1 MSHGGQ
7 TMHAHTHST
16 SHTHHGHDHAHPVG
30 HGRAFVIG
38 IALNLGFVAIEA
50 AYGFLAD
57 SMALLSDAGH
67 NLSDVL
73 GLAIAWGAAL
83 LARRSRTDRFT
94 YGLRSSSIL
103 AALFN
108 ALLLLVAVGGI
119 AWESISRL
127 IEPSPVAAGTVMIVA
142 GIGILVNG
150 FTAFLFMKGSHDDLN
165 IRGAFLHMVADAAV
179 SLGVVLG
186 GAVILWTGAT
196 WIDPILSLV
205 IAGVI
210 VWSTWDLLRQ
220 SLTLSLHGVPRGVAV
235 PEVRKTLEQMPG
247 VARVHHLHVWAMS
260 TTETALTVHLVMP
273 GGHPGDRFLA
283 EVQRDLKQHFGIG
296 HATIQIEI
304 HAGNEDGHHQECP
317 LDDHGHAHPYD
328 HHGHSHEGHPHKSKG
343 SPHAS

>member
-1 MSHGGQ
+1 
-7 TMHAHTHST
+7 MHAHTHST
-16 SHTHHGHDHAHPVG
+16 SHSHHGHDHAHPVG

-83 LARRSRTDRFT
+83 LARRSRTERFT

-142 GIGILVNG
+142 GVGILVNG

-196 WIDPILSLV
+196 WIDPVLSLV

-220 SLTLSLHGVPRGVAV
+220 SLTLSLHGVPRGVVV

-283 EVQRDLKQHFGIG
+283 NVQQELKQHFGIG

-304 HAGNEDGHHQECP
+304 HAAHEDGRHHECP
-317 LDDHGHAHPYD
+317 LDDHGHAHSHD
-328 HHGHSHEGHPHKSKG
+328 HHGHSHEGHPHTSKG

>member
-1 MSHGGQ
+1 MHGHSHSAG
-7 TMHAHTHST
+7 HS
-16 SHTHHGHDHAHPVG
+16 HHGHTHTAG

-38 IALNLGFVAIEA
+38 IALNLGFVIIEA
-50 AYGFLAD
+50 TYGILAD

-73 GLAIAWGAAL
+73 GLAIAGGAAL
-83 LARRSRTDRFT
+83 LAKRGRSERFT

-119 AWESISRL
+119 VWESIDRL
-127 IEPSPVAAGTVMIVA
+127 VNPAPVAAFTVMIVA

-150 FTAFLFMKGSHDDLN
+150 FTALMFMRGSHDDIN

-186 GAVILWTGAT
+186 GAAILWTGAT
-196 WIDPILSLV
+196 WIDPVLSLA
-205 IAGVI
+205 IAAVI

-220 SLTLSLHGVPRGVAV
+220 SLTLSLQGVPSGIAV
-235 PEVRKTLEQMPG
+235 PEVQRFLEQRPG
-247 VARVHHLHVWAMS
+247 VARVHHLHIWAMS

-273 GGHPGDRFLA
+273 NGHPGNGFLA
-283 EVQRDLKQHFGIG
+283 STQQELEEHFGIG
-296 HATIQIEI
+296 HATLQIEVGAP
-304 HAGNEDGHHQECP
+304 HDHSHGDECP
-317 LDDHGHAHPYD
+317 LDGQEHGHKEHD
-328 HHGHSHEGHPHKSKG
+328 HKGHNHEGHH
-343 SPHAS
+343 HH

>member
-1 MSHGGQ
+1 
-7 TMHAHTHST
+7 MHAHSHSADP
-16 SHTHHGHDHAHPVG
+16 SHHGHGHSHQVS

-38 IALNLGFVAIEA
+38 IVLNLGFVAIEA
-50 AYGFLAD
+50 VYGFLAD

-73 GLAIAWGAAL
+73 GLAVAWGAAL
-83 LARRSRTDRFT
+83 LARRSRTERFT

-127 IEPSPVAAGTVMIVA
+127 IEPTPVAAGTVMVVA
-142 GIGILVNG
+142 SIGILVNG
-150 FTAFLFMKGSHDDLN
+150 FTAFLFMRGSHEDLN

-196 WIDPILSLV
+196 WVDPLLSLV
-205 IAGVI
+205 IAAVI
-210 VWSTWDLLRQ
+210 VWSTWDLLHQ
-220 SLTLSLHGVPRGVAV
+220 SLTLSLHGVPRGIVVGDVQKA
-235 PEVRKTLEQMPG
+235 LQQLPG

-273 GGHPGDRFLA
+273 KGHPGDHFLA
-283 EVQRDLKQHFGIG
+283 DVQRELKQHFGIG

-304 HAGNEDGHHQECP
+304 HAATEVDHRHECP
-317 LDDHGHAHPYD
+317 LDGHRHDHDGHGHKHD
-328 HHGHSHEGHPHKSKG
+328 GHPHESKG
-343 SPHAS
+343 SPLAPQ

>member
-1 MSHGGQ
+1 
-7 TMHAHTHST
+7 MHAHPHSADH
-16 SHTHHGHDHAHPVG
+16 SHHGHGHSHQVS

-38 IALNLGFVAIEA
+38 IVLNLGFVAIEA
-50 AYGFLAD
+50 VYGFLAD

-73 GLAIAWGAAL
+73 GLAVAWGAAL
-83 LARRSRTDRFT
+83 LARRSRTERFT

-127 IEPSPVAAGTVMIVA
+127 IEPTPVAAGTVMIVA
-142 GIGILVNG
+142 GVGILVNG
-150 FTAFLFMKGSHDDLN
+150 FTAFLFMRGSHEDLN

-196 WIDPILSLV
+196 WIDPVLSLV
-205 IAGVI
+205 IAAVI
-210 VWSTWDLLRQ
+210 VWSTWDLLYQ
-220 SLTLSLHGVPRGVAV
+220 SLTLSLHGVPRGIVVGDVQKA
-235 PEVRKTLEQMPG
+235 LQQLPG

-273 GGHPGDRFLA
+273 KGHPGDHFLA
-283 EVQRDLKQHFGIG
+283 DVQRELKQHFGIG

-304 HAGNEDGHHQECP
+304 HAANRDEHGQECP
-317 LDDHGHAHPYD
+317 LDGHRHDHDDHGHKHD
-328 HHGHSHEGHPHKSKG
+328 GHPHESKG
-343 SPHAS
+343 SPLAPQ

>member
-1 MSHGGQ
+1 
-7 TMHAHTHST
+7 MHAHPHSAGH
-16 SHTHHGHDHAHPVG
+16 SGHGHGHSHPVG

-38 IALNLGFVAIEA
+38 ITLNLAFVAVEA
-50 AYGFLAD
+50 VYGFLAD

-73 GLAIAWGAAL
+73 GLAIAWGAAV
-83 LARRSRTDRFT
+83 LARRSPTERFT

-119 AWESISRL
+119 AWESIGRL
-127 IEPSPVAAGTVMIVA
+127 IEPAPVAAGTVMIVA

-150 FTAFLFMKGSHDDLN
+150 FTAFLFMSGSHEDLN

-179 SLGVVLG
+179 SLGVVLA

-196 WIDPILSLV
+196 WIDPVLSLV

-235 PEVRKTLEQMPG
+235 PEVRRMLEELPG

-273 GGHPGDRFLA
+273 EGHPGDRFLA
-283 EVQRDLKQHFGIG
+283 EVQQELKQHFGIG
-296 HATIQIEI
+296 HSTIQIEI
-304 HAGNEDGHHQECP
+304 HAAGAGAHPHECP
-317 LDDHGHAHPYD
+317 LDGHHHD
-328 HHGHSHEGHPHKSKG
+328 HHGHRHRGHPHRSEG
-343 SPHAS
+343 SPPAS

>member
-1 MSHGGQ
+1 
-7 TMHAHTHST
+7 MHAHPHPPA
-16 SHTHHGHDHAHPVG
+16 HAHHGHHHGHAPVG

-38 IALNLGFVAIEA
+38 IALNLGFVAVEA
-50 AYGFLAD
+50 TYGILAD

-73 GLAIAWGAAL
+73 GLAVAWGAAL
-83 LARRSRTDRFT
+83 LARRSPTERFT

-119 AWESISRL
+119 AWESVSRL
-127 IEPSPVAAGTVMIVA
+127 IEPAPVAAGTVMIVA

-150 FTAFLFMKGSHDDLN
+150 FTAFLFMSGSHEDLN

-186 GAVILWTGAT
+186 GAMILWTGAA
-196 WIDPILSLV
+196 WIDPVLSLA
-205 IAGVI
+205 IAAVI

-220 SLTLSLHGVPRGVAV
+220 SLTLSLHGVPQGIALADVQHS
-235 PEVRKTLEQMPG
+235 LEQLPG

-260 TTETALTVHLVMP
+260 TTEAALTVHLVMP
-273 GGHPGDRFLA
+273 AGHPGDRFLA
-283 EVQRDLKQHFGIG
+283 DVQRELKKNFGIG

-304 HAGNEDGHHQECP
+304 HAGKGSSHTHECP
-317 LDDHGHAHPYD
+317 LDGQEAHDHG
-328 HHGHSHEGHPHKSKG
+328 GHPHG
-343 SPHAS
+343 